1 MSIRYVAR
9 VRGSVAGFEAV
20 GLAVEDPDA
29 TAEAAATRGHDEAP
43 RAVRPDPRVPRDR
56 A

>member
-9 VRGSVAGFEAV
+9 VRGSSAGFEAA
-20 GLAVEDPDA
+20 GLPVEDPDA
-29 TAEAAATRGHDEAP
+29 TAETAATAGHDETP